1 MAVLAALALLMAI
14 FGPQP
19 VNPRE
24 YTFDALGKMVILTAF
39 LTVAWR
45 QAKSRSRERRRELER
60 YLKDLGQ

>member
-1 MAVLAALALLMAI
+1 MAI

-60 YLKDLGQ
+60 YLEDLGQ